1 MPKRKEKKESVIK
14 SKVVFLKSKMKI
26 QVQFKERQAFGI
38 STALQ
43 LIKEVSKLLDRLKIN
58 LDQTKIVRFVN
69 QAHHVNNLSPIMC
82 SICWTI

>member
-1 MPKRKEKKESVIK
+1 
-14 SKVVFLKSKMKI
+14 MKI
-26 QVQFKERQAFGI
+26 EVQFKEMQAFGI

-43 LIKEVSKLLDRLKIN
+43 LIKEVSKLLDRLKTN

-69 QAHHVNNLSPIMC
+69 QAHYVINLSPIMC